1 MSEDFM
7 RCPGVRP
14 HGAGFRL
21 RCRVP
26 ADVAHHFP
34 SPYRIQKLDAATPRA
49 AHAAGLVVLSGWEAE
64 YERLRT
70 TGSSAKT
77 TISDEDLQRLTAAMV
92 HESLTHDEKA
102 REDGVY
108 ADDALYEKSKNR
120 IALFKAALHEEIGR
134 GKIGFSEGDA
144 LNWLWAHG
152 YDIPRSSPEYPR
164 IVLAFAKAHAG
175 ALQIEER
182 RLSGELVDTPPAPP
196 PFGSASAETP
206 LMLGEVVRQ
215 YLARTT
221 HSAQMLKKHTVTLG
235 LLLEAVGDR
244 PVTELRQKDIHD
256 FLGVLCQLP
265 PRWKDE
271 QRRRGLSVRELAAMP
286 WPSCIAP
293 KTYEDGYVASL
304 RPFLLDSI
312 NLYGD
317 QGFPL
322 NLNTTRA
329 PYSGTRAADERQQ
342 RAMSQDELV
351 RLFTGPEYREFAA
364 DPAHAHRYWL
374 PLVGLFT
381 GARINEL
388 CQINPQCDIREEDGI
403 PFIDITDK
411 SPGDPRILK
420 SVKNKSSRRVV
431 PIHPELLRLGFL
443 RYVRE
448 VREAGHMR
456 LFPSFPLKGKSAGAG
471 PGTWFRKLLGG
482 TGLRDETEG
491 AAVVG
496 FHAFR
501 STFLSR
507 AMHLDVPGAQWLT
520 GHIDPSVSMVVREY
534 RGKLELNKKLQI
546 IERITYDIEF
556 PSPRFAAP

>member
-1 MSEDFM
+1 MVHQSLAADQEARELGDYEDDD
-7 RCPGVRP
+7 
-14 HGAGFRL
+14 H
-21 RCRVP
+21 
-26 ADVAHHFP
+26 
-34 SPYRIQKLDAATPRA
+34 
-49 AHAAGLVVLSGWEAE
+49 
-64 YERLRT
+64 YERST
-70 TGSSAKT
+70 
-77 TISDEDLQRLTAAMV
+77 RLM
-92 HESLTHDEKA
+92 
-102 REDGVY
+102 
-108 ADDALYEKSKNR
+108 DAYTE
-120 IALFKAALHEEIGR
+120 ALKEELGR
-134 GKIGFSEGDA
+134 GKVGFSIDLA
-144 LNWLWAHG
+144 LDWLWGHG
-152 YDIPRSSPEYPR
+152 YDIPTDSPEFR
-164 IVLAFAKAHAG
+164 KIVLAFSKAHAE
-175 ALQIEER
+175 ALVIQKR
-182 RLSGELVDTPPAPP
+182 RLSGEWVDTPPAPP
-196 PFGSASAETP
+196 ALGSAPAETP

-215 YLARTT
+215 YLARTS

-235 LLLEAVGDR
+235 LLLEVVGDR

-256 FLGVLCQLP
+256 FLGVLCKLP

-271 QRRRGLSVRELAAMP
+271 QRRRGLSVRELAEMP

-322 NLNTTRA
+322 NLNTTRVR
-329 PYSGTRAADERQQ
+329 YSGTRAADERQQ
-342 RAMSQDELV
+342 RAMSADELV

-364 DPAHAHRYWL
+364 DPAQAHRYWL

-388 CQINPQCDIREEDGI
+388 CQLNPQCDIREEDGI

-456 LFPSFPLKGKSAGAG
+456 LFPSFPLKGNSAGAG
-471 PGTWFRKLLGG
+471 PGTWFRKLLGD

-556 PSPRFAAP
+556 PSPPLCGPMRGPGRGDGKGLRGS

>member
-7 RCPGVRP
+7 KCPGVRP

-49 AHAAGLVVLSGWEAE
+49 AHAAGFAVLSGWEAE
-64 YERLRT
+64 YQRLRT
-70 TGSSAKT
+70 TGSGAKT

-92 HESLTHDEKA
+92 HTSLTSDQEA
-102 REDGVY
+102 RELGDY
-108 ADDALYEKSKNR
+108 QDDDTYQRSLHFMDAYG
-120 IALFKAALHEEIGR
+120 AALREEIGR
-134 GKIGFSEGDA
+134 GILGVSEDVA
-144 LNWLWAHG
+144 LDWLGGHG
-152 YDIPRSSPEYPR
+152 YDIPKDSPEYRR
-164 IVLAFAKAHAG
+164 IVLAFAKARAE
-175 ALQIEER
+175 ALKVR
-182 RLSGELVDTPPAPP
+182 KARFSGEWVDTPPPP
-196 PFGSASAETP
+196 SSRDAASAEAP

-235 LLLEAVGDR
+235 LLLEVVGDR

-256 FLGVLCQLP
+256 FLGVLCKLP

-322 NLNTTRA
+322 NLNTTRVR
-329 PYSGTRAADERQQ
+329 YSGTRAADERQQ
-342 RAMSQDELV
+342 RAMSADELV

-364 DPAHAHRYWL
+364 DPAQAHRYWL

-448 VREAGHMR
+448 VREAGRMR
-456 LFPSFPLKGKSAGAG
+456 LFPSFPLKGNSAGAG
-471 PGTWFRKLLGG
+471 PGTWFRKLLGD
-482 TGLRDETEG
+482 TGLRDESEG
-491 AAVVG
+491 ATVVG

>member
-7 RCPGVRP
+7 KCPGVRP

-49 AHAAGLVVLSGWEAE
+49 AHAAGLVVLSRWEAE

-70 TGSSAKT
+70 TGSVAKT
-77 TISDEDLQRLTAAMV
+77 TISDEELQRLTATMV
-92 HESLTHDEKA
+92 HERLVLDQKL

-108 ADDALYEKSKNR
+108 ADDAEYEKSKSR
-120 IALFKAALHEEIGR
+120 MDAFKAALREEIGR

-144 LNWLWAHG
+144 LNCLWSHG
-152 YDIPRSSPEYPR
+152 YDITRSSPEYPR
-164 IVLAFAKAHAG
+164 IVLAFAKAHVEV
-175 ALQIEER
+175 LRIEET
-182 RLSGELVDTPPAPP
+182 RLSGESVDTPPAPAP
-196 PFGSASAETP
+196 HGSAPTAAR
-206 LMLGEVVRQ
+206 LMLSDVVRE
-215 YLARTT
+215 YLARTS
-221 HSAQMLKKHTVTLG
+221 HSAPMLKKHMVTLG
-235 LLLEAVGDR
+235 LLLEVVGDK
-244 PVTELRQKDIHD
+244 PVGDLRQKDIRD
-256 FLGVLCQLP
+256 FLDTLCQLP

-271 QRRRGLSVRELAAMP
+271 QRRRGLSVSELAALP
-286 WPSCIAP
+286 WPKRIAP

-304 RPFLLDSI
+304 RPFLLDAI

-322 NLNTTRA
+322 SLNTNRVL
-329 PYSGTRAADERQQ
+329 YSGTRAADERQQ
-342 RAMSQDELV
+342 RALSADELV
-351 RLFTGPEYREFAA
+351 RLFTGPEYRGFAA
-364 DPAHAHRYWL
+364 DPAQAHRYWL

-388 CQINPQCDIREEDGI
+388 CQLNPQCDIREEDGI

-456 LFPSFPLKGKSAGAG
+456 LFPSFPLKGNSAGAG
-471 PGTWFRKLLGG
+471 PGTWFRKLLGD